1 LGRFL
6 KWNYSLMKELGS
18 YGKFGGS
25 ATEERFEMVVA
36 VYAGFDTGS
45 KKFALD

>member
-1 LGRFL
+1 
-6 KWNYSLMKELGS
+6 MKELGS

-45 KKFALD
+45 KKFALDWIGVVID